1 LNQITV
7 QEYAILPNILK
18 LSYDGIEVFTEKR
31 TGVYSL
37 IQSLTWN
44 EDEPTETLRRATE
57 IIGTKSLRDGYD
69 FFLDDDLASVLEIDK
84 RFGSGWEV
92 NLDKQT
98 LALEITSIFAK
109 STKLLEVRA
118 DILDTLQE
126 SLQTISITNAR
137 IFLRVPT
144 VNFRYCIYIGSSAL
158 IKKEYREVNLSM
170 ATKLPKF
177 VNDKGCEQQGVPAEN
192 TSQVGSSSQKSILS
206 SSKELEKKSC
216 RFVYML
222 DEKKET
228 ELLSC
233 CHILSNTDDPIVIE
247 FGLWCGQFDNR
258 FEKYLTVSDKFE
270 ITSEELNDEDIVDFA
285 RFVNRML
292 NVHVNHDTFFIFDTY
307 LSKLLNHDEFEK
319 KLKQIGIEVESV
331 FSLGSSRGFDFSE
344 MTVDW
349 NKHTLISTDEYFHK
363 NPAFP
368 NTHVYSVNIN
378 SMPMLAVNNASPN
391 EKLRLM
397 KILRSVKKL

>member
-1 LNQITV
+1 V
-7 QEYAILPNILK
+7 QEYEISPNILK
-18 LSYDGIEVFTEKR
+18 LSYDGIEVFSEKR
-31 TGVYSL
+31 AGAYGL
-37 IQSLTWN
+37 IESLTWN
-44 EDEPTETLRRATE
+44 EDKPTETLSRATE
-57 IIGTKSLRDGYD
+57 IIGTKSSRDGYD
-69 FFLDDDLASVLEIDK
+69 FFLDDDLASVIEIDK

-92 NLDKQT
+92 NLDNQT

-126 SLQTISITNAR
+126 SLQTISVTNAR

-144 VNFRYCIYIGSSAL
+144 VNFRYCIYIDWSTL
-158 IKKEYREVNLSM
+158 IKKEYREVHLSM

-177 VNDKGCEQQGVPAEN
+177 VNDKGCEKQSMPAEI
-192 TSQVGSSSQKSILS
+192 TSQVDSRIQKSILS
-206 SSKELEKKSC
+206 SSKELRKKSC
-216 RFVYML
+216 EFLYLL

-233 CHILSNTDDPIVIE
+233 CHILAKTDDPIVIE

-258 FEKYLTVSDKFE
+258 FEKYLTISDKFE

-292 NVHVNHDTFFIFDTY
+292 NVHVNRDTFFIFDTY
-307 LSKLLNHDEFEK
+307 LSKLLDHDEFEN
-319 KLKQIGIEVESV
+319 KLKQIGIEVESA
-331 FSLGSSRGFDFSE
+331 FSLASNRGFDFSE
-344 MTVDW
+344 MIVDW

-378 SMPMLAVNNASPN
+378 SIPMFTLNSSSHS

-397 KILRSVKKL
+397 KILRSAKKL